1 MKDPICEAYDLLLN
15 ARKYNKQTFG
25 TLEENKE
32 IHDLIYCG
40 AYKAAIKKLK
50 SISGGRGGGKKKRE
64 EMIAKLKTLCNPPII
79 KVHLGKD
86 YTLPNGYSSISYEL
100 AKFQAEHPE
109 LRPFN
114 GDMRKYRPPCKAI
127 YRLYVY
133 DPKTKINT
141 YKYVFIERI

>member
-1 MKDPICEAYDLLLN
+1 MKDPISKAYDLLHK

-25 TLEENKE
+25 TVEENNE
-32 IHDLIYCG
+32 IHMLIYCG

-50 SISGGRGGGKKKRE
+50 KITSGRGGGKRKRE
-64 EMIAKLKTLCNPPII
+64 ELIKELKSLCNPPII
-79 KVHLGKD
+79 KVHLGKE

-100 AKFQAEHPE
+100 AKFQCEHPE
-109 LRPFN
+109 CVQFN

-133 DPKTKINT
+133 NPETKINT
-141 YKYVFIERI
+141 YKYVFIERK